1 VEYDMSEA
9 QGRDQSQR
17 TQAVTKKSRWPGW
30 IWAVPIAAAA
40 ITGWLL
46 LREFTSSGVDV
57 AVTFEEAAGM
67 KPKDTKVLY
76 HGLEVG
82 SVSSVA
88 LSQDRKHVVAQVDI
102 DDDEKGALNAGTRFY
117 LEGATPSLSD
127 LSSLKSILSG
137 PTIEIVPGEGPS
149 QRQFT
154 GLVGAP
160 RSALRAA
167 VPYLVNFDDA
177 VGGLKAGAAV
187 TMRGFT
193 VGVIDH
199 VQLATDPQNGT
210 ISAPVILL
218 LDPTRFNLAGAA
230 PADGN
235 WGPVMNAALSQ
246 LIAHGLRARLDQKP
260 PLIGTPRV
268 VLDMTGDTGGS
279 LRSVGQYPEIP
290 AAGSGGIEALVSQ
303 AGQLPL
309 AEIGNNVEAIAT
321 RIKTLASSPKLTDS
335 IDHLDRSLT
344 ELDATLRDA
353 GPKIAPTIQSAR
365 QTIDGLRKTASEID
379 STAEAVKSMTGA
391 SPAAPNGNLQQA
403 LAELTQTGR
412 AVRSLADYLDQ
423 HPEALLK
430 GR

>member
-1 VEYDMSEA
+1 
-9 QGRDQSQR
+9 
-17 TQAVTKKSRWPGW
+17 
-30 IWAVPIAAAA
+30 
-40 ITGWLL
+40 
-46 LREFTSSGVDV
+46 
-57 AVTFEEAAGM
+57 
-67 KPKDTKVLY
+67 
-76 HGLEVG
+76 
-82 SVSSVA
+82 
-88 LSQDRKHVVAQVDI
+88 
-102 DDDEKGALNAGTRFY
+102 
-117 LEGATPSLSD
+117 LSD

-160 RSALRAA
+160 PSALRAA

-177 VGGLKAGAAV
+177 VGGRKAGAAV

-193 VGVIDH
+193 VRVIDH

-260 PLIGTPRV
+260 PLIGTPQV

-279 LRSVGQYPEIP
+279 LRSIGQYPEIP
-290 AAGSGGIEALVSQ
+290 AAGGGGIEALVSQ

-309 AEIGNNVEAIAT
+309 AEIGN
-321 RIKTLASSPKLTDS
+321 RSRRSRRGSRHSFPSPKLTDS

-344 ELDATLRDA
+344 KLDATRRGAQDRA
-353 GPKIAPTIQSAR
+353 DDPKRAP
-365 QTIDGLRKTASEID
+365 D
-379 STAEAVKSMTGA
+379 
-391 SPAAPNGNLQQA
+391 
-403 LAELTQTGR
+403 
-412 AVRSLADYLDQ
+412 
-423 HPEALLK
+423 H
-430 GR
+430 